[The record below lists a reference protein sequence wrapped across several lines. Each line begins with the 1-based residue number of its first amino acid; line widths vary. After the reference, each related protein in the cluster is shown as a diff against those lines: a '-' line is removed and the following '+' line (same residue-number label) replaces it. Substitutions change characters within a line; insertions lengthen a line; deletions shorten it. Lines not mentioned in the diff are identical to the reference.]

1 MKIETKFSVNDK
13 VWIIANDGSL
23 KETVISSISITVY
36 GKTYNPNM
44 DGVIEYQYSL
54 RDPNKSGFSHCE
66 KFVEKMYKTKQ
77 EAGEAWMKS
86 QGLKCGV
93 SNN

>member
-1 MKIETKFSVNDK
+1 MN
-13 VWIIANDGSL
+13 
-23 KETVISSISITVY
+23 
-36 GKTYNPNM
+36 
-44 DGVIEYQYSL
+44 GVIEYQYSL
-54 RDPNKSGFSHCE
+54 RDPNKTGFSHCE
-66 KFVEKMYKTKQ
+66 KHVEKMYKTKQ